1 MADRHLDAFQQ
12 EHQAPRGRL
21 ARAIKSCRF
30 LLREAGRRE
39 VSAQTFE
46 ADLDRLSDRPGE
58 LTAIIMPGFD
68 RAMVAVKQEILY
80 GTLTDHGKLLVGV
93 DWRVDSM
100 LNSHR
105 GQSVP
110 SPVTMVTL
118 RYVEGD

>member
-1 MADRHLDAFQQ
+1 
-12 EHQAPRGRL
+12 
-21 ARAIKSCRF
+21 
-30 LLREAGRRE
+30 
-39 VSAQTFE
+39 
-46 ADLDRLSDRPGE
+46 
-58 LTAIIMPGFD
+58 
-68 RAMVAVKQEILY
+68 MVAVKQEILY